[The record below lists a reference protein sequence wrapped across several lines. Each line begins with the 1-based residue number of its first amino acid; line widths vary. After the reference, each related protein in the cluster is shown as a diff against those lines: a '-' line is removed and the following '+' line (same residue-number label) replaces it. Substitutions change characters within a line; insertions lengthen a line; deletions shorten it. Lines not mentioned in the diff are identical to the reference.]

1 MTKMINNERY
11 CELCKK
17 HNYVS
22 LIYGKYVACDV
33 CITNLIS
40 KAKLGEEE

>member
-1 MTKMINNERY
+1 MINNQTY
-11 CELCKK
+11 CELCKEV
-17 HNYVS
+17 NYVS

-40 KAKLGEEE
+40 QAKLESEEE